1 MADKHNDVVSL
12 ELGGRLWE
20 LKLTHKAMK
29 LFTNTTRVPVT
40 KMDEAVARYDY
51 LVYLLFCMLH
61 VQDPAVTTK
70 QLDEWLEDIS
80 LGEIYTKVAEALA
93 AAFPE
98 PEKDQQPAETGDE
111 GPGPLEA
118 AGTGER
124 ASALPPLSD

>member
-1 MADKHNDVVSL
+1 MEDKHNDAVSL

-40 KMDEAVARYDY
+40 RMDEAVARYDY

-61 VQDPAVTTK
+61 VQDPRVTTQ
-70 QLDEWLEDIS
+70 QLDEWLEEIP
-80 LGEIYTKVAEALA
+80 LGEIYNKVAEALA

-98 PEKDQQPAETGDE
+98 PEKEPAAAADNEE
-111 GPGPLEA
+111 PGPLEA
-118 AGTGER
+118 AGTGET

>member
-1 MADKHNDVVSL
+1 MMEDKHNDTVTI

-29 LFTNTTRVPVT
+29 IFTNTTRLPVT
-40 KMDEAVARYDY
+40 KMEEAVARYDY

-61 VQDPAVTTK
+61 VQDPRIT
-70 QLDEWLEDIS
+70 QENLDDWLDALP

-98 PEKDQQPAETGDE
+98 PDKTDAADGEPDP
-111 GPGPLEA
+111 PEA
-118 AGTGER
+118 AGTGET
-124 ASALPPLSD
+124 ASALPPLSV

>member
-1 MADKHNDVVSL
+1 MEDKHNDAVCL
-12 ELGGRLWE
+12 ELGGRLFE

-29 LFTNTTRVPVT
+29 VFTNTTKVPVT
-40 KMDEAVARYDY
+40 RMDEAVARYDY

-61 VQDPAVTTK
+61 VQDPTITTK
-70 QLDEWLEDIS
+70 QLDDWLEDVV
-80 LGEIYTKVAEALA
+80 LGEIYDKVASALA

-98 PEKDQQPAETGDE
+98 PEKTEPAE

-118 AGTGER
+118 AGTGET